1 MFRNSRTRIIAAFML
16 TTALSSVRASI
27 AMAGAL
33 PTGGAFVAGSGQ
45 IATSGSAMTINQTSA
60 RGVIDWRGFSIGSG
74 NSVQF
79 NNGAGATMNRVTGAQ
94 MSQIDGK
101 LGAAGSVFLIN
112 PNGVVVGPGGQVV
125 TNGSF
130 VASTRDISNG
140 QFIAG
145 GSMTASGQSSG
156 AVVNRG
162 TIRAANGNV
171 VLIGQSVT
179 NEGVI
184 VTGHRTAAMIA
195 ADSVVLS
202 ETGGPSGIYVAAGST
217 GRGDV
222 TNAGRI
228 QAAAVEL
235 ASAHGN
241 VYALGGN
248 HQGAI
253 QATGAQE
260 VNGEVYLTAGDGTV
274 DVGGRITAHNT
285 DGSGGQIVANGRDVA
300 LASRAV
306 MDTGSTV
313 AGRAGGTILV
323 GTSGHGQNLAQTVK
337 LADGARLTAGG
348 KGAGLIETSANS
360 VSTGALTVDAGRGGT
375 WLTDPDDLTID
386 STAAGTIQTALNAG
400 TNVTEQTTASGT
412 SGAGTVSAGSGD
424 INVNSGISWS
434 GKATLTLDA
443 YRNLNVN
450 APITVNDAG
459 AVVIQ
464 TNGDDIFNPGGSL
477 TYSTQNAGSLSV
489 NGAAYTLLWGLS
501 GLNSI
506 GTAGSIS
513 GNFALAGNVDDAS
526 ALFTPIAHTGNFVG
540 VFDGLGHSVSNLNVN
555 DPTHAASGLFGISSG
570 TIANVSVSGIIDG
583 RGGPTTSYVGGVVGQ
598 NNGLVRDSHS
608 SATVYGYY
616 VGGLSGGSATGTATI
631 ERSTSS
637 GNVYALDGSPYSGG
651 LAGTAASVIDSSAS
665 GNVVSSV
672 AGSWVG
678 GLVGYM
684 TGDVSGSSASGNVT
698 ASGSGVK
705 SGGLVGFTTG
715 GISDSIATGT
725 VTAGQN
731 AIAGGL
737 VGQASGTLSSVRA
750 SGNVTGGDSATVGG
764 LAGRNYGQV
773 TQAIAI
779 GDATT
784 GVGGSAGG
792 LVGQNEGGISV
803 SYATGNTTASGAT
816 GTLGYAGGLVG
827 DNEAA
832 ISQAYSTGSA
842 TGLTNTY
849 TGGLIGK
856 WGAGTV
862 SDTYAT
868 GLVTGQTS
876 QIGGFAGLRV
886 GNPGVSHG
894 YWDTVTTGTQTA
906 IGKIDQYTY
915 VININGLTTG
925 QFARGQETLVGGWVT
940 GAPYEVLSGLPYIVV
955 TGAGYAHET
964 YGSATVTAP
973 KTVTATASDGIDT
986 TAALA
991 GIGPWHGY
999 SQSAAGNAY
1008 ATWAEGVTAPWH
1020 QTVYHATVMIDPA
1033 ALTIKAG
1040 DATSTYGQTPDVS
1053 GAGYTVSGL
1062 LNSDSVSGLNLS
1074 TIATKSSNTGTYDI
1088 TASGA
1093 TGTGISNYI
1102 VVYQPG
1108 TLTIDPAALTVI
1120 ANDKTST
1127 YGQTPALGTTG
1138 FTANGLVNGDTISG
1152 VNLTTTATGASSVG
1166 QYGITASGAV
1176 GYGLGNYAISYQ
1188 PGTLTIDPATL
1199 TVTAGSGTS
1208 VYGEAVSTPGY
1219 KVSGLV
1225 NGDTVT
1231 AVSVDNTASSASAVG
1246 DYAVNASGAAG
1257 TGLGNYNVQYVAGD
1271 WSITPQTLTV
1281 KAGSG
1286 SVEYGQTAG
1295 GYGFTA
1301 TGLANGDTVNDVT
1314 LSTPATAQSS
1324 VGQYALNASDAV
1336 GTGLGNYTIAYQP
1349 GTLTITPAP
1358 LTVTAGSGSSVYG
1371 TTPSAAGYSVAGLVN
1386 GDTVSGVS
1394 VNQPV
1399 TGASGVGSYVTT
1411 ASAATGSG
1419 LGNYV
1424 IDYENGSWNV
1434 TPATLTIAANDASS
1448 VYGQAPK
1455 TAGFTA
1461 SGLVNGDAVSSVDLS
1476 TTATAASSIGD
1487 YAINVSGATGTGLS
1501 NYTIGYQSSTLT
1513 IDPAALTVTALNQ
1526 NSTYGQNPALGTTG
1540 FSASGLVN
1548 GDTISGVR
1556 LTTAATGASGV
1567 GQYGIVASNASG
1579 VGLGNYAINYQG
1591 GTLTVDPAAL
1601 TVIAGNGTSVYGQP
1615 AELPG
1620 WTVNGLVNGDR
1631 VTSVTV
1637 DTGHT
1642 VASGVGTYTTTA
1654 SGATGSGLGNYTIAY
1669 QNGSWTVTPA
1679 TVVVKPDDQTSVYG
1693 QTPLSQ
1699 NPGVIAVAAV
1709 TPAASGDATTENDK
1723 VTAEATVSCNSG
1735 GNLVGQTEMTCQ
1747 TRGK

>member
-1 MFRNSRTRIIAAFML
+1 MSRNRIFVAFL
-16 TTALSSVRASI
+16 FSTALCSVRASL
-27 AMAGAL
+27 AATL
-33 PTGGAFVAGSGQ
+33 PTDGAFVAGQGQ
-45 IATSGSAMTINQTSA
+45 ITAHGGSMTINQSSA

-79 NNGAGATMNRVTGAQ
+79 NNGSGATMNRVTGGQ
-94 MSQIDGK
+94 MSQIDGR
-101 LGAAGSVFLIN
+101 LGATGSVFLIN
-112 PNGVVVGPGGQVV
+112 PNGIVVGPGGQVV

-130 VASTRDISNG
+130 VASSRAIDNA
-140 QFIAG
+140 QFMKG
-145 GSMTASGQSSG
+145 GAMTASGRSSG
-156 AVVNRG
+156 AVVNKG
-162 TIRAANGNV
+162 TIKSKNGNV

-202 ETGGPSGIYVAAGST
+202 ESGGPSGIYVSAGST
-217 GRGDV
+217 GKGDV
-222 TNAGRI
+222 SNTGRI

-248 HQGAI
+248 HTGAI
-253 QATGAQE
+253 QATGTRE
-260 VNGEVYLTAGDGTV
+260 VNGEVYLTAADGTV
-274 DVGGRITAHNT
+274 DVGGQASAHNA
-285 DGSGGQIVANGRDVA
+285 DGSGGTIVANGHDVA
-300 LASRAV
+300 VMADAV
-306 MDTGSTV
+306 MDAGST
-313 AGRAGGTILV
+313 ASGRAGGTILV

-348 KGAGLIETSANS
+348 KGAGLIETSGHH
-360 VSTGALTVDAGRGGT
+360 VKTGKLTIDAGKGGT

-386 STAAGTIQTALNAG
+386 SDAAGTIQTALNAG
-400 TNVTEQTTASGT
+400 TDVTEQTTATGT
-412 SGAGTVSAGSGD
+412 SGAGNVASGNGD
-424 INVNSGISWS
+424 ININSGISWS

-459 AVVIQ
+459 SVVIK
-464 TNGDDIFNPGGSL
+464 TGGDDIFNPGGSL
-477 TYSTQNAGSLSV
+477 IYATQNAGSLSI
-489 NGAAYTLLWGLS
+489 NGSSYALLWGLN

-513 GNFALAGNVDDAS
+513 GNFALAGDVDNAG
-526 ALFTPIAHTGNFVG
+526 AAFTPISHTGNFSG

-570 TIANVSVSGIIDG
+570 TIANVTVSGIIDG

-616 VGGLSGGSATGTATI
+616 AGGLSGGSATGTATI
-631 ERSTSS
+631 ERSTAS
-637 GNVYALDGSPYSGG
+637 GTVYALDGSPYAGG
-651 LAGTAASVIDSSAS
+651 LAGTASSITDSSAS
-665 GNVVSSV
+665 GDVISAV

-705 SGGLVGFTTG
+705 AGGLVGFTTG
-715 GISDSIATGT
+715 GISTSIATGT
-725 VTAGQN
+725 VTAGTN
-731 AIAGGL
+731 AVAGGL
-737 VGQASGTLSSVRA
+737 VGQASGALSSVRA
-750 SGNVTGGDSATVGG
+750 SGNVTGGDGAMVGG

-773 TQAIAI
+773 TQAIAV
-779 GDATT
+779 GDVTA

-792 LVGQNEGGISV
+792 LVGQNDGGISV
-803 SYATGNTTASGAT
+803 SYSTGAATASGTT
-816 GTLGYAGGLVG
+816 GTLGYVGGLVG

-832 ISQAYSTGSA
+832 ISQAYSTGA
-842 TGLTNTY
+842 VTGLVNTY

-868 GLVTGQTS
+868 GLVTGQTG
-876 QIGGFAGLRV
+876 QIGGFAGARV
-886 GNPGVSHG
+886 GNPGASDG
-894 YWDTVTTGTQTA
+894 YWDTVTTGTKTA
-906 IGKIDQYTY
+906 IGRVDQYTY
-915 VININGLTTG
+915 VVNISGLTTG
-925 QFARGQETLVGGWVT
+925 QFAQGQAYLSGSWVT
-940 GAPYEVLSGLPYIVV
+940 GAPYKVLSALPYIVV
-955 TGAGYAHET
+955 TGTGNAHET

-986 TAALA
+986 ASALA

-999 SQSAAGNAY
+999 TQSKAGNAY
-1008 ATWAEGVTAPWH
+1008 ATWAEGVTALWH
-1020 QTVYHATVMIDPA
+1020 QVVYRANVSIDHA

-1040 DATSTYGQTPDVS
+1040 NAESTYGQVPDVS

-1062 LNSDSVSGLNLS
+1062 LNNDSVSGVNLA
-1074 TIATKSSNTGTYDI
+1074 TIATKSSDVGTYDI

-1120 ANDKTST
+1120 ANDQSGT
-1127 YGQTPALGTTG
+1127 YGQTPSLGTTG
-1138 FTANGLVNGDTISG
+1138 FTANGLLNGDTISG
-1152 VNLTTTATGASSVG
+1152 VNLSTSATGASGVG
-1166 QYGITASGAV
+1166 TYGITASGAV
-1176 GYGLGNYAISYQ
+1176 GYGLGNYTIAYQ
-1188 PGTLTIDPATL
+1188 PGMLTIDPATL

-1225 NGDTVT
+1225 NGDTVS
-1231 AVSVDNTASSASAVG
+1231 AVSVDNTASSTSAVG
-1246 DYAVNASGAAG
+1246 DYAVNASGATG

-1281 KAGSG
+1281 KANSG

-1301 TGLANGDTVNDVT
+1301 TGLANGDTVDSVT
-1314 LSTPATAQSS
+1314 LSTPATAQSN

-1371 TTPSAAGYSVAGLVN
+1371 TMPAAAGYSVAGLVN

-1399 TGASGVGSYVTT
+1399 TGASGVGSYATT
-1411 ASAATGSG
+1411 ASNAVGTG

-1424 IDYENGSWNV
+1424 IDYEAGSWNV
-1434 TPATLTIAANDASS
+1434 TPATLTVVANDASS
-1448 VYGQAPK
+1448 VYGQTPK
-1455 TAGFTA
+1455 TAGFTT
-1461 SGLVNGDAVSSVDLS
+1461 SGLVNGDAVSAVDL
-1476 TTATAASSIGD
+1476 TTGATAASSIGD
-1487 YAINVSGATGTGLS
+1487 YAIRAGGATGTGLG
-1501 NYTIGYQSSTLT
+1501 NYDITYQSGTLT

-1526 NSTYGQNPALGTTG
+1526 NSTYGQNPALGTAAFT
-1540 FSASGLVN
+1540 ADGLVN

-1579 VGLGNYAINYQG
+1579 SGLGNYAITYQS
-1591 GTLTVDPAAL
+1591 GTLTVDPAVL
-1601 TVIAGNGTSVYGQP
+1601 TIVAGNGTSVYGQQ

-1620 WTVNGLVNGDR
+1620 WTAEGLVNGDR
-1631 VTSVTV
+1631 VTSVSV
-1637 DTGHT
+1637 DVGHT
-1642 VASGVGTYTTTA
+1642 VASGVGVYATTA
-1654 SGATGSGLGNYTIAY
+1654 SGAVGTGLGNYTINY
-1669 QNGSWTVTPA
+1669 QNGSWVVTPA

-1709 TPAASGDATTENDK
+1709 TPAASGDATTTENDK
-1723 VTAEATVSCNSG
+1723 VTAETTVSCSSS
-1735 GNLVGQTEMTCQ
+1735 GNLVDETEMTCQ
-1747 TRGK
+1747 TKGK

>member
-1 MFRNSRTRIIAAFML
+1 MSRNRIFAAFL
-16 TTALSSVRASI
+16 VSTALCSVKASI
-27 AMAGAL
+27 AATL
-33 PTGGAFVAGSGQ
+33 PTDGAFVAGQGQ
-45 IATSGSAMTINQTSA
+45 ITANGASMTINQSSA

-79 NNGAGATMNRVTGAQ
+79 NNGSGATMNRVTGGQ
-94 MSQIDGK
+94 MSQIDGH
-101 LGAAGSVFLIN
+101 LGATGSVFLIN
-112 PNGVVVGPGGQVV
+112 PNGIVVGPGGQVV

-130 VASTRDISNG
+130 VASSRDIDNA
-140 QFIAG
+140 QFMRG
-145 GSMTASGQSSG
+145 GSMSASGRSSG
-156 AVVNRG
+156 AVVNKG
-162 TIRAANGNV
+162 TIKSKNGNV
-171 VLIGQSVT
+171 VLIGQSVE
-179 NEGVI
+179 NDGVI

-195 ADSVVLS
+195 GDSVVLS
-202 ETGGPSGIYVAAGST
+202 ESGGPAGIYVAAGST
-217 GRGDV
+217 GKGDV
-222 TNAGRI
+222 SNTGRI

-248 HQGAI
+248 HAGAI
-253 QATGAQE
+253 QANGTKE
-260 VNGEVYLTAGDGTV
+260 VNGEVYLTAADGTV
-274 DVGGRITAHNT
+274 DVGGQVSAHNA
-285 DGSGGQIVANGRDVA
+285 DGSGGTIVANGHNVTVA
-300 LASRAV
+300 SDAV
-306 MDTGSTV
+306 MD
-313 AGRAGGTILV
+313 AGARVSGRSGGTILV
-323 GTSGHGQNLAQTVK
+323 GTSGHGRDLAQTVT
-337 LADGARLTAGG
+337 LASGARMTAGG
-348 KGAGLIETSANS
+348 KGTGLIETSGHQ
-360 VSTGALTVDAGRGGT
+360 VKTGKLTVDAGKGGT

-386 STAAGTIQTALNAG
+386 SDAASTIQTALNAG

-412 SGAGTVSAGSGD
+412 SGAGTAVGGNGD
-424 INVNSGISWS
+424 INVNAGIAWS

-459 AVVIQ
+459 AVVIK
-464 TNGDDIFNPGGSL
+464 TGGDDIFNRGGAL
-477 TYSTQNAGSLSV
+477 TYATQNAGSLSI
-489 NGAAYTLLWGLS
+489 NGAAYTLIWGIS

-506 GTAGSIS
+506 GDGYIT
-513 GNFALAGNVDDAS
+513 NNYALAGDVDNAG
-526 ALFTPIAHTGNFVG
+526 AAFTPIAHTGRFAG
-540 VFDGLGHSVSNLNVN
+540 IFDGLGHSVSNLNVH
-555 DPTHAASGLFGISSG
+555 DTTHAVSGLFGISSG
-570 TIANVSVSGIIDG
+570 TIANVTVSGIIDG
-583 RGGPTTSYVGGVVGQ
+583 RGGPTSSYVGGIVGQ
-598 NNGLVRDSHS
+598 NNGIVRDSHS

-616 VGGLSGGSATGTATI
+616 AGGLSGGSATGTSTI
-631 ERSTSS
+631 KRSTAS
-637 GNVYALDGSPYSGG
+637 GTVYALDGSPYAGG
-651 LAGTAASVIDSSAS
+651 LAGTAYSVIDSSAS
-665 GNVVSSV
+665 GNVISSV
-672 AGSWVG
+672 ANSYVG
-678 GLVGYM
+678 GLIGYM
-684 TGDVSGSSASGNVT
+684 TGDISGSSASGNVT
-698 ASGSGVK
+698 ASGNNVRA
-705 SGGLVGFTTG
+705 GGLIGFSTG
-715 GISDSIATGT
+715 GISDSIATGA
-725 VTAGQN
+725 VNAGTK
-731 AIAGGL
+731 AVAGGL
-737 VGQASGTLSSVRA
+737 VGQASGALSNVRA
-750 SGNVTGGDSATVGG
+750 SGDVVGGDGATVGG
-764 LAGRNYGQV
+764 LAGSNYGAV
-773 TQAIAI
+773 TKAIAI
-779 GDATT
+779 GDATAGIG
-784 GVGGSAGG
+784 GVAGG
-792 LVGQNEGGISV
+792 LVGKNAAGISA
-803 SYATGNTTASGAT
+803 SYSTGAAKASGSADSV
-816 GTLGYAGGLVG
+816 GYVGGLVG
-827 DNEAA
+827 DNEAT
-832 ISQAYSTGSA
+832 ISQAYSTGAA
-842 TGLTNTY
+842 TGLVNTY
-849 TGGLIGK
+849 AGGLMGR

-868 GLVTGQTS
+868 GLVTGQS
-876 QIGGFAGLRV
+876 GQIGGFAGVRV
-886 GNPGVSHG
+886 GNPGASDG
-894 YWDTVTTGTQTA
+894 YWDTVTTGTKTA
-906 IGKIDQYTY
+906 IGRVDQYTY
-915 VININGLTTG
+915 VVNISGLTTG
-925 QFARGQETLVGGWVT
+925 QFAQGQAYLSGSWVT
-940 GAPYEVLSGLPYIVV
+940 GAPYKVLSALPYIVV
-955 TGAGYAHET
+955 TGTGNAHET

-986 TAALA
+986 ASALA

-999 SQSAAGNAY
+999 TQSKAGNAY

-1020 QTVYHATVMIDPA
+1020 QVVYRANVSIDHA

-1040 DATSTYGQTPDVS
+1040 NAESTYGQVPDVS

-1062 LNSDSVSGLNLS
+1062 LNNDSVSGVNLA
-1074 TIATKSSNTGTYDI
+1074 TIATKSSDVGTYDI

-1120 ANDKTST
+1120 ANDQSGT
-1127 YGQTPALGTTG
+1127 YGQTPSLGTTG
-1138 FTANGLVNGDTISG
+1138 FTANGLLNGDTISG
-1152 VNLTTTATGASSVG
+1152 VNLSTSATGASGVG
-1166 QYGITASGAV
+1166 TYGITASGAV
-1176 GYGLGNYAISYQ
+1176 GYGLGNYTIAYQ
-1188 PGTLTIDPATL
+1188 PGMLTIDPATL

-1225 NGDTVT
+1225 NGDTVS
-1231 AVSVDNTASSASAVG
+1231 AVSVDNTASSTSAVG
-1246 DYAVNASGAAG
+1246 DYAVNASGATG

-1281 KAGSG
+1281 KANSG

-1301 TGLANGDTVNDVT
+1301 SGLANGDTVASVT

-1336 GTGLGNYTIAYQP
+1336 GTGLGNYHVDYQP

-1371 TTPSAAGYSVAGLVN
+1371 TMPTAAGYSVAGLVN

-1411 ASAATGSG
+1411 ASNAVGTG

-1424 IDYENGSWNV
+1424 IDYEAGNWSV
-1434 TPATLTIAANDASS
+1434 TPATLTVVANDATSI
-1448 VYGQAPK
+1448 YGQTPK
-1455 TAGFTA
+1455 TAGFA
-1461 SGLVNGDAVSSVDLS
+1461 VNGLVNGDAVSGVDLS
-1476 TTATAASSIGD
+1476 TQATAASTIGD
-1487 YAINVSGATGTGLS
+1487 YSIGASGATGSGLS
-1501 NYTIGYQSSTLT
+1501 NYTIGYQSGTLT

-1579 VGLGNYAINYQG
+1579 VGLGNYSINYQG
-1591 GTLTVDPAAL
+1591 GTLTVDPAVL
-1601 TVIAGNGTSVYGQP
+1601 TIVAGNGTSVYGQQ

-1620 WTVNGLVNGDR
+1620 WTVSGLVNGDR
-1631 VTSVTV
+1631 VTSVNL

-1642 VASGVGTYTTTA
+1642 VQSSVGTYTTTA

-1679 TVVVKPDDQTSVYG
+1679 TVVVKPGDQTSVYG

-1699 NPGVIAVAAV
+1699 NPGVIATAAV
-1709 TPAASGDATTENDK
+1709 NPTTQTKDDDK

-1735 GNLVGQTEMTCQ
+1735 GNLVGETEMTCQ